1 MKSLSEITDYDSKL
15 IEELFIKYAKVNTR
29 SDANSH
35 TVPTTVGQVKLAK
48 MVEKD
53 LHDLGIADA
62 KYEPE
67 NSYVIGSLPSN
78 SDKDLSAIG
87 FIAHLDT
94 ADYNAENIQ
103 PQVHPNHDGGEIVLN
118 AEKQMVLSPKE
129 FPLLKHYVGQRVITT
144 DGTTLLGADDKAG
157 VAAIFG
163 ALKYFLTHPDV
174 EHGDVKVAF
183 GPDEEIGRGAKRF
196 PAKEFGTEFAYTL
209 DNGQPGQIEAETFNA
224 SEAKIDIRGAAVHP
238 GDAYGLMVNAVTL
251 ANEIMSALPKDE
263 VPEKSRDHQ
272 GFILVTDMTATVGEA
287 HLNLIIREFDTQK
300 YRRNLALLHQIVDRI
315 NDQYDSPRVSLK
327 INEQYQNIGDTVK
340 QHPYIVNLALN
351 VYHQLGIT
359 PSITPFR
366 GGTDGNA
373 ITAKGI
379 PTPNLFNGGDNFHG
393 PYEYVSTE
401 AMTKTAQ
408 VVSEIVQEHV
418 REYGHRDESPVKL
431 N

>member
-1 MKSLSEITDYDSKL
+1 MSELGDFDSDL
-15 IEELFIKYAKVNTR
+15 IESLFIKYAKVNTR

-48 MVEKD
+48 IVLKD
-53 LHDLGIADA
+53 LHDLGIKDA
-62 KYEPE
+62 KYEPDS
-67 NSYVIGSLPSN
+67 SYVIGTLPSN

-94 ADYNAENIQ
+94 ADFNAENIK
-103 PQVHPNHDGGEIVLN
+103 PQIHPNYDGKDIVLN
-118 AEKQMVLSPKE
+118 EKEHIVLSPKE
-129 FPLLKHYVGQRVITT
+129 FPLLKKYVGQRVITT

-157 VAAIFG
+157 VGAIFG
-163 ALKYFLTHPDV
+163 ALKYFLEHPEV
-174 EHGDVKVAF
+174 EHGEVKVAF

-196 PAKEFGTEFAYTL
+196 PAEEFGTEFAYTL

-224 SEAKIDIRGAAVHP
+224 SEAKIDIKGTAVHP
-238 GDAYGLMVNAVTL
+238 GNAFGLMVNAVTL
-251 ANEIMSALPKDE
+251 ANEIISALPKDE

-272 GFILVTDMTATVGEA
+272 GFILVTDMNATIAEA
-287 HLNLIIREFDTQK
+287 HINLIVREFDTQK
-300 YRRNLALLHQIVDRI
+300 YHENLALLQQIVDDI
-315 NDQYDSPRVSLK
+315 NSQFDAPRATLQ

-340 QHPYIVNLALN
+340 KHPYIVNLALD
-351 VYHQLGIT
+351 VYHRLGIK
-359 PSITPFR
+359 PNITPFR

-401 AMTKTAQ
+401 AMTVTAQ
-408 VVSEIVQEHV
+408 VVAEIVQEHV
-418 REYGHRDESPVKL
+418 HQFGNRDEKPVKL
-431 N
+431 Y

>member
-1 MKSLSEITDYDSKL
+1 MSEISDFNSEL
-15 IEELFIKYAKVNTR
+15 IESLFIKYAEVNTR

-48 MVEKD
+48 MVLSD
-53 LHDLGIADA
+53 LQDLGIKDA

-67 NSYVIGSLPSN
+67 NSYVIGTLPSN

-87 FIAHLDT
+87 FISHLDT
-94 ADYNAENIQ
+94 ADFNAENIQ
-103 PQVHPNHDGGEIVLN
+103 PQVHPNYDGQDIVLN
-118 AEKQMVLSPKE
+118 AEKHIVLSPKE
-129 FPLLKHYVGQRVITT
+129 FPLLKKYVGQRVITT

-163 ALKYFLTHPDV
+163 MLKYFLTHPEV
-174 EHGDVKVAF
+174 AHGEVKVAF

-196 PAKEFGTEFAYTL
+196 PAEEFGTEFAYTL

-224 SEAKIDIRGAAVHP
+224 SEAKIDIQGTAVHP
-238 GDAYGLMVNAVTL
+238 GNAYGLMVNAVTL
-251 ANEIMSALPKDE
+251 ANEIIDSLPKDE

-272 GFILVTDMTATVGEA
+272 GFILVTDLNATVAEA
-287 HLNLIIREFDTQK
+287 HIGLIVREFDTNK
-300 YRRNLALLHQIVDRI
+300 YHENLQLLHKIVDGI
-315 NDQYDSPRVSLK
+315 NARFDSPRVKLQ

-340 QHPYIVNLALN
+340 KHPYIVNLALD
-351 VYHQLGIT
+351 VYHRLGIK
-359 PSITPFR
+359 PNITPFR

-401 AMTKTAQ
+401 AMAKTAQ
-408 VVSEIVQEHV
+408 VVAEIVQEHV
-418 REYGHRDESPVKL
+418 RQFGARDEKPVKL
-431 N
+431 Y

>member
-1 MKSLSEITDYDSKL
+1 
-15 IEELFIKYAKVNTR
+15 
-29 SDANSH
+29 
-35 TVPTTVGQVKLAK
+35 

-53 LHDLGIADA
+53 LQELGIKDA

-67 NSYVIGSLPSN
+67 NSYVLGTLPSN
-78 SDKDLSAIG
+78 SDKDLSSIG

-94 ADYNAENIQ
+94 ADFNAENIQ
-103 PQVHPNHDGGEIVLN
+103 PQVHPDYDGGDIVLN
-118 AEKQMVLSPKE
+118 AEKKIVLSPKE
-129 FPLLKHYVGQRVITT
+129 FPLLKKYVGQRVITT

-157 VAAIFG
+157 IAAIFG
-163 ALKYFLTHPDV
+163 ALKYFLTHPEV
-174 EHGDVKVAF
+174 EHGEIKVAF

-224 SEAKIDIRGAAVHP
+224 SEAKIDIQGTAVHP

-251 ANEIMSALPKDE
+251 ANEIVSSLPKDE

-272 GFILVTDMTATVGEA
+272 GFILVTDMGATVAEA
-287 HLNLIIREFDTQK
+287 HINLIVREFDTQK
-300 YRRNLALLHQIVDRI
+300 YQRNLELLREIVDQI
-315 NDQYDSPRVSLK
+315 NDRFEAPRVTLK

-340 QHPYIVNLALN
+340 KHPYIVNLALN
-351 VYHQLGIT
+351 IYDRLGIK
-359 PSITPFR
+359 PNITPFR

-393 PYEYVSTE
+393 PYEYVGTE
-401 AMTKTAQ
+401 AMAKTAQ
-408 VVSEIVQEHV
+408 VVAEIVQEHV
-418 REYGHRDESPVKL
+418 REFGHRDETPVKL
-431 N
+431 F

>member
-1 MKSLSEITDYDSKL
+1 MSDFDSAL
-15 IEELFIKYAKVNTR
+15 IESLFIKYAKVNTR

-53 LHDLGIADA
+53 LLELGIQDA

-67 NSYVIGSLPSN
+67 NSYVLGTLPSN
-78 SDKDLSAIG
+78 SDKDLSSIG

-94 ADYNAENIQ
+94 ADFNAENIQ
-103 PQVHPNHDGGEIVLN
+103 PQVHPDYDGGDIVLN
-118 AEKQMVLSPKE
+118 AEKKIVLSPKE
-129 FPLLKHYVGQRVITT
+129 FPLLKKYVGQRVITT

-163 ALKYFLTHPDV
+163 ALKYFLTHPEV
-174 EHGDVKVAF
+174 EHGEIKVAF

-224 SEAKIDIRGAAVHP
+224 SEAKIDIKGTAVHP

-251 ANEIMSALPKDE
+251 ANEIVSSLPKDE

-272 GFILVTDMTATVGEA
+272 GFILVTDMGATVAEA
-287 HLNLIIREFDTQK
+287 HINLIVREFDTQK
-300 YRRNLALLHQIVDRI
+300 YQRNLELLREIVDQI
-315 NDQYDSPRVSLK
+315 NDRFEAPRVTLK

-340 QHPYIVNLALN
+340 KHPYIVNLALN
-351 VYHQLGIT
+351 IYDRLGIK
-359 PSITPFR
+359 PNITPFR

-401 AMTKTAQ
+401 AMAKTAQ
-408 VVSEIVQEHV
+408 VVAEIVQEHV
-418 REYGHRDESPVKL
+418 REFGHRDETPVKL
-431 N
+431 F

>member
-1 MKSLSEITDYDSKL
+1 MSKISDFDSEL
-15 IEELFIKYAKVNTR
+15 IESLFIKYAKVNTR
-29 SDANSH
+29 SDASSH

-53 LHDLGIADA
+53 LQELGIKDA

-67 NSYVIGSLPSN
+67 NSYVLGTLPSN
-78 SDKDLSAIG
+78 SDKDLSSIG

-94 ADYNAENIQ
+94 ADFNAENIQ
-103 PQVHPNHDGGEIVLN
+103 PQVHPDYDGGDIVLN
-118 AEKQMVLSPKE
+118 AEKKIVLSPKE
-129 FPLLKHYVGQRVITT
+129 FPLLKKYVGQRVITT

-157 VAAIFG
+157 IAAIFG
-163 ALKYFLTHPDV
+163 ALKYFLTHPEV
-174 EHGDVKVAF
+174 EHGEIKVAF

-224 SEAKIDIRGAAVHP
+224 SEAKIDIQGTAVHP

-251 ANEIMSALPKDE
+251 ANKIVSSLPKDE

-272 GFILVTDMTATVGEA
+272 GFILVTDMGATVAEA
-287 HLNLIIREFDTQK
+287 HINLIVREFDTQK
-300 YRRNLALLHQIVDRI
+300 YQRNLELLREIVDQI
-315 NDQYDSPRVSLK
+315 NDRFEAPRVTLK

-340 QHPYIVNLALN
+340 KHPYIVNLALN
-351 VYHQLGIT
+351 IYDRLGIK
-359 PSITPFR
+359 PNITPFR

-401 AMTKTAQ
+401 AMAKTAQ
-408 VVSEIVQEHV
+408 VVAEIVQEHV
-418 REYGHRDESPVKL
+418 REFGHRDETPVKL
-431 N
+431 F

>member
-1 MKSLSEITDYDSKL
+1 MSKISDFDSAL
-15 IEELFIKYAKVNTR
+15 IESLFIKYAKVNTR

-53 LHDLGIADA
+53 LLELGIQDA

-67 NSYVIGSLPSN
+67 NSYVLGTLPSN
-78 SDKDLSAIG
+78 SDKDLSSIG

-94 ADYNAENIQ
+94 ADFNAENIQ
-103 PQVHPNHDGGEIVLN
+103 PQVHPDYDGGDIVLN
-118 AEKQMVLSPKE
+118 AEKKIVLSPKE
-129 FPLLKHYVGQRVITT
+129 FPLLKKYVGQRVITT

-163 ALKYFLTHPDV
+163 ALKYFLTHPEV
-174 EHGDVKVAF
+174 EHGEIKVAF

-224 SEAKIDIRGAAVHP
+224 SEAKIDIKGTAVHP

-251 ANEIMSALPKDE
+251 ANEIVSSLPKDE

-272 GFILVTDMTATVGEA
+272 GFILVTDMGATVAEA
-287 HLNLIIREFDTQK
+287 HINLIVREFDTQK
-300 YRRNLALLHQIVDRI
+300 YQRNLELLREIVDQI
-315 NDQYDSPRVSLK
+315 NDRFEAPRVTLK

-340 QHPYIVNLALN
+340 KHPYIVNLALN
-351 VYHQLGIT
+351 IYDRLGIK
-359 PSITPFR
+359 PNITPFR

-401 AMTKTAQ
+401 AMAKTAQ
-408 VVSEIVQEHV
+408 VVAEIVQEHV
-418 REYGHRDESPVKL
+418 REFGHRDETPVKL
-431 N
+431 F

>member
-1 MKSLSEITDYDSKL
+1 MSETSDFDSEL
-15 IEELFIKYAKVNTR
+15 IESLFIKYAKVNTR
-29 SDANSH
+29 SDANSQ

-48 MVEKD
+48 TVLSD
-53 LHDLGIADA
+53 LQDLGIQDA

-67 NSYVIGSLPSN
+67 NSYVLGTLPSN

-94 ADYNAENIQ
+94 ADFNAENIR
-103 PQVHPNHDGGEIVLN
+103 PQIHPNYDGQDIVLN
-118 AEKQMVLSPKE
+118 AEKHIILSPKE
-129 FPLLKHYVGQRVITT
+129 FPLLKKYVGQRVITT

-163 ALKYFLTHPDV
+163 MLKYFLTHPEV
-174 EHGDVKVAF
+174 EHGEVKVAF

-196 PAKEFGTEFAYTL
+196 PAEEFGTEFAYTL

-224 SEAKIDIRGAAVHP
+224 SEAKINIRGTAVHP

-251 ANEIMSALPKDE
+251 ANEIVSSLPKDE

-272 GFILVTDMTATVGEA
+272 GFILVTDMTATVAEA
-287 HLNLIIREFDTQK
+287 HIGLIVREFDTQK
-300 YRRNLALLHQIVDRI
+300 YHENLQLLHTIVDRI
-315 NDQYDSPRVSLK
+315 NARFESPRVALT

-340 QHPYIVNLALN
+340 KHPYIVNLALD
-351 VYHQLGIT
+351 VYHRLGIK
-359 PSITPFR
+359 PNITPFR

-401 AMTKTAQ
+401 AMVKTAQ
-408 VVSEIVQEHV
+408 VVTEIIREHV
-418 REYGHRDESPVKL
+418 HQYGHRDEKPVKL
-431 N
+431 Y

>member
-1 MKSLSEITDYDSKL
+1 MSETSDFDSEL
-15 IEELFIKYAKVNTR
+15 IESLFIKYAKVNTR
-29 SDANSH
+29 SDANSQ

-48 MVEKD
+48 TVLSD
-53 LHDLGIADA
+53 LQDLGIQDA

-67 NSYVIGSLPSN
+67 NSYVLGTLPSN

-94 ADYNAENIQ
+94 ADFNAENIR
-103 PQVHPNHDGGEIVLN
+103 PQIHPNYDGQDIVLN
-118 AEKQMVLSPKE
+118 AEKHIILSPKE
-129 FPLLKHYVGQRVITT
+129 FPLLKKYVGQRVITT

-163 ALKYFLTHPDV
+163 MLKYFLTHPEV
-174 EHGDVKVAF
+174 EHGEVKVAF

-196 PAKEFGTEFAYTL
+196 PAEEFGTEFAYTL

-224 SEAKIDIRGAAVHP
+224 SEAKIEIRGTAVHP

-251 ANEIMSALPKDE
+251 ANEIVSSLPKDE
-263 VPEKSRDHQ
+263 VPENSRDHE
-272 GFILVTDMTATVGEA
+272 GFILVTDLNATVAEA
-287 HLNLIIREFDTQK
+287 HIELIIREFDTNK
-300 YRRNLALLHQIVDRI
+300 YHENLKLLHDIVDGI
-315 NDQYDSPRVSLK
+315 NARFDSPRVDLQ

-340 QHPYIVNLALN
+340 KHPYIVNVALD
-351 VYHQLGIT
+351 VYHRLGIK
-359 PSITPFR
+359 PNITPFR

-408 VVSEIVQEHV
+408 VVAEIVQEHV
-418 REYGHRDESPVKL
+418 RQFGNRNEKPVKL
-431 N
+431 Y